1 MKYIAFNI
9 LVILSLGYLFLAA
22 PSMPM
27 IGKADGVTASA
38 GRSVQPDVS
47 VSKPAVPPALNRQA
61 GRSVQPDVSVSKPA
75 VPPALNRQAGRF
87 VQPEVS
93 VSKSAL
99 PPSPNRQKIFIDV
112 SEIKRWRPNIGTVE
126 KEKKEVLEQVP
137 SKTAMQHELIS
148 QETDMPSRPKENPET
163 RGEQKSMNEPAPSN
177 AKPAPSNANRNV
189 IAVTKGERLM
199 RPNVRR
205 NELAKLA
212 EEMELFFL
220 NRTIR

>member
-9 LVILSLGYLFLAA
+9 LVILSLGYLCLVA
-22 PSMPM
+22 PSTPM
-27 IGKADGVTASA
+27 IGKVDGVTVSA

-47 VSKPAVPPALNRQA
+47 VSKPAVPPAPNRQA

-75 VPPALNRQAGRF
+75 VPPASNRQAGRS

-93 VSKSAL
+93 VSKPAVSPA
-99 PPSPNRQKIFIDV
+99 PNRQKVFIDV
-112 SEIKRWRPNIGTVE
+112 SEIKRWRPAIGTVE
-126 KEKKEVLEQVP
+126 KEKKEVLVKAP
-137 SKTAMQHELIS
+137 PKTAMQHELIS
-148 QETDMPSRPKENPET
+148 QEADTPSRPKENPET
-163 RGEQKSMNEPAPSN
+163 RGEQKSMNE
-177 AKPAPSNANRNV
+177 PAPSNANRNV

>member
-9 LVILSLGYLFLAA
+9 LVILSLGYLCLAA

-27 IGKADGVTASA
+27 IGKVDGVTASA

-47 VSKPAVPPALNRQA
+47 VSKPAVPPASNRQA
-61 GRSVQPDVSVSKPA
+61 GRSVQPEVSVSKPA
-75 VPPALNRQAGRF
+75 VPRA
-87 VQPEVS
+87 
-93 VSKSAL
+93 
-99 PPSPNRQKIFIDV
+99 PNRQKVFIDV

-137 SKTAMQHELIS
+137 PKTAMQHELIS
-148 QETDMPSRPKENPET
+148 QETDTPSRPKENPET
-163 RGEQKSMNEPAPSN
+163 RGKQKSMNE
-177 AKPAPSNANRNV
+177 PAPSNANRNV